1 MEFCEGAPGCR
12 RVVIV
17 KCGIGQVSAAIAQGC
32 YLNGTPYVVIR
43 TERITELSDILSK
56 EEKNVA
62 KVMVA
67 STFRMGGAERTLE
80 EAGLELVR
88 CASQEEM
95 LAQAAS
101 CDAILTGGLAIGRDV
116 IDAAPRLRVISA
128 GSAGVEYIDVAYAT
142 SKGVWVCNSA
152 DANASIVAEHAMYLL
167 LALAKNGRKMD
178 LLVREGNFV
187 HRPGISV
194 KEIGS
199 RTLGLIGCGKIASRV
214 GKMAHNGFG
223 MNVLTFD
230 PYIAPE
236 RVPEG
241 VRLVADRDELLAQ
254 SDFVSVHL
262 QLNDA
267 TRRSIGMPEFRRM
280 KKEAFLINV
289 SRGGVLREEE
299 LIEALREGVIAGA
312 GLDVFETEPP
322 QPDNGLLQLDNV
334 ILSPH
339 CAPNDPAIGARMG
352 AYAAENILA
361 VLNGQAPPYPVNKV

>member
-1 MEFCEGAPGCR
+1 M
-12 RVVIV
+12 
-17 KCGIGQVSAAIAQGC
+17 
-32 YLNGTPYVVIR
+32 IR
-43 TERITELSDILSK
+43 TERISELSVILSK

-187 HRPGISV
+187 HRPGIAV

-299 LIEALREGVIAGA
+299 LIEALRGGVIAGA